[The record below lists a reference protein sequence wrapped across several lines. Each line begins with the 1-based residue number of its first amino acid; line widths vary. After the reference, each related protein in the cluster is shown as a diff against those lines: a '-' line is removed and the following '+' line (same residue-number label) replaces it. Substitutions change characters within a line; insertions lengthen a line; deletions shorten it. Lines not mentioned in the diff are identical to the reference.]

1 MKSTVEQLSAT
12 RVRISVEVPFEELK
26 PDFDRAYKALAQQ
39 VRVPGFRP
47 GKVPPRIIDARVGR
61 SAVLEQVIN
70 DTVPGKYSEAV
81 AEGDVK
87 AIGQPEIEVTKIED
101 DHFGFTAEVDVRP
114 EITLPEYASLE
125 VSVEAEE
132 ATDEDVEE
140 QLEEL
145 RKRFGTVVPVER
157 GAEKGD
163 LVTLDLSATVDGK
176 PVEDAT
182 ADDLSHEVGSGE
194 LIEGLDE
201 AITGVAA
208 GGTAEFPT
216 KLLAGDF
223 AGEDAVVAVK
233 VTSVKTRELPEVDDD
248 FASLSSAFDTVEEL
262 RADLREK
269 AEQSK
274 RIALTNSIRDKV
286 LEKLLEV
293 VEFEAPQKVVDEQV
307 HEQLHSA
314 LHSLGGEEDTLNR
327 LLEAQG
333 KSREEFDAESREAA
347 DRAVRAQLLLDA
359 IADADDIT
367 VGQQELFERIFSEAQ
382 RYGMEPQQFIQEI
395 QKQPNGL
402 ATIFADARRTKA
414 LVEVIRAVVVKDQN
428 GSELDV
434 TEYFGAPADDE
445 DDALPTEDSDD
456 EAGDASEVE
465 ETAADTK

>member
-81 AEGDVK
+81 SEGDIK

-132 ATDEDVEE
+132 ATDADVEE
-140 QLEEL
+140 QLDEL

-201 AITGVAA
+201 AITGVEA

-293 VEFEAPQKVVDEQV
+293 VDFEAPQKVVDEQV

-347 DRAVRAQLLLDA
+347 ERAVRAQLLLDA

-434 TEYFGAPADDE
+434 TEYFGAAGDDE
-445 DDALPTEDSDD
+445 DDALPTEGSDD
-456 EAGDASEVE
+456 ESGDANEVD
-465 ETAADTK
+465 ETEADAK